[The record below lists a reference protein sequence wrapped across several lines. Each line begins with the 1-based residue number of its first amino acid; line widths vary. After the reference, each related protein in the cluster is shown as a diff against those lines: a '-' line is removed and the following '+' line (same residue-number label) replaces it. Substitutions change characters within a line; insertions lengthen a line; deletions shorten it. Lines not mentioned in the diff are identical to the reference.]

1 MVLSQAATPR
11 IAGAERNIA
20 ATLTAKCIRCN
31 FLVAAVPC
39 ALIVAA
45 APQILKLLYG
55 PAFLPASNGLRILAL
70 GIFVS
75 SSASLF
81 SVYYTL
87 KLGKPMISFWN
98 NALSAAVCLTLSV
111 VLIPPLGI
119 VGGATASTI
128 AYLVGEVALLLLF
141 IRDTGIPV
149 ASVLFVHRDDI
160 VLLRGLIGAYV
171 LKHRAR
177 AT

>member
-1 MVLSQAATPR
+1 
-11 IAGAERNIA
+11 
-20 ATLTAKCIRCN
+20 
-31 FLVAAVPC
+31 VAAVPC